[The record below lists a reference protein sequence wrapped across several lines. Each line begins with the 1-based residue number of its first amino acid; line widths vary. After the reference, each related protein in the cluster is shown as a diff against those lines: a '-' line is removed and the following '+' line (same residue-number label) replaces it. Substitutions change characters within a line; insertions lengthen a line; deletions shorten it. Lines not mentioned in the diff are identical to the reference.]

1 MIFVDQM
8 KNLKIYKKPMF
19 LPTLETDKK
28 KHSAVFLL
36 TPNYESSKRLMNH
49 PMIVNR
55 NRFQSYYLEPD
66 LSYYISGKVNKKVI
80 KEEYVRECTVEDIYQ
95 NLCEMSSKERN
106 RLKPNQF
113 GLPSKRKYPLDT
125 EKHVRSAVR
134 FFNYVDKEDEE
145 ELADNIIKAI
155 KKFDIKISIGENN
168 RLSNYYQS
176 NVNEAYLW
184 NNDNSL
190 TKEPKE
196 FNAIYISYNKDE
208 KCVDEDLCY
217 INIWHALRNFVQM
230 HDYEDNKPAYVSVL
244 DKGNVPHIIGII
256 DIVDKGEEVSWK
268 WIETY
273 PVEDGYCPYTE
284 SGKLYDSKSIT
295 KEYGYEHNGLYNS
308 IVEVE
313 GFKEK
318 FRGRS
323 EVLIIR
329 GDYVYLSF
337 NKDGYKIPGGSWDR
351 NEDRMYAAKRE
362 AEEESRIIVKNI
374 RSNGS
379 YLEMYDKPK
388 KWVLETIPKEYQW
401 TGYYTELYIAEYDK
415 RYTGYIADEDK
426 DDIIKTG
433 KFYKISDV
441 YKKLNKYH
449 QQALAPFAIDLL
461 QESLDMINT
470 PENPIEASYGIIT
483 NAKGEILVQY
493 NNLINGYHL
502 PGGHVTESDEKIHK
516 ALTRECK
523 EELGIELIEKVR
535 NVTDI
540 YIVNNAYTRA
550 NIYTILNYRGEIQNL
565 EPEYCDRLEWIS
577 RDELFYTD
585 IPCSKALKLYLTW
598 WNREEVNDDLKT
610 SLSPFIKFSGY
621 RNDVIELSN
630 IITPEVYYNILT
642 NDLNIPISS
651 VNDIPTL
658 SYEITNYPVE
668 FTSDNNTI
676 YIKVK
681 PYDKIGK
688 LEDYIKDIIRQT
700 CLCILYAKYP
710 ECQNT
715 YLADI
720 LVDDITGLNTIRSE
734 YAKFLFTEISI
745 HDYKS
750 VLAAGDISYV
760 VNLLSKRYPG
770 IRKEDLIKQ
779 NEPVTEGRYTLEYS
793 VDLSTIFDNHV
804 TITEAVVEFEDSSC
818 FSEDALYGMDYLKL
832 GDNHYTFFDESA
844 ANDTQL
850 RQLLYN
856 ERLRQRGDV
865 LLLLKKVKEEN
876 PDILYAYPDLEKYK
890 SRNVFLDLY
899 FYNELFFKNNM
910 WKMNKGLN
918 LYMDLLTR
926 LVNDPK
932 VSKNGYT
939 KKTIF
944 VPIMDWYK
952 NKSTKMWMYRE
963 DINPISIIYELMRT
977 ESDSKLK
984 SLFGD
989 MDIVFF
995 SKTSIFKMN
1004 FSELE
1009 DIKKDANKFRLFITT
1024 ICNNQEFDAVDIDT
1038 TFDNKES
1045 SREIKANLIDK
1056 IESSKGV
1063 DLTGKAE
1070 IAKDSDK
1077 EYSKKVNKD
1086 PNYPTH
1092 AADSTI
1098 GNLKDDKSVA
1108 NKSLEKNKEDI
1119 NLTKSAN
1126 DEEFKGKELDSVK
1139 VAKAIDKIS
1148 RVATDTEDALDKLD
1162 QDIDLKS
1169 MLISLGT
1176 MRDETVKIDATRAA
1190 RMNELDKQFLDKNI
1204 NGRSIRDILDEKN
1217 DNKKLEETKLEVASP
1232 NEEWKSVSYMNFDR
1246 DYNLEKDILACF
1258 YHFTKTS
1265 KPVAIRTVNIEDNS
1279 TSEDRLD
1286 LYTVEMEDFRG
1297 TRFTVKLDIPRMKDN
1312 RMLLR
1317 GNTKSI
1323 QTQFFNMPII
1333 KTAVDAC
1340 QIVTNYQKIF
1350 IYRVNEISG
1359 RSNPIAGKFLKAVKK
1374 YEGKKIKFIT
1384 GDNSKICSKYEL
1396 PVDYTDIAS
1405 VLSKI
1410 ETDNYIIYF
1419 NQDEFREEYP
1429 NIDDSYGVPYGI
1441 NKKDGSILY
1450 YNMMASSL
1458 FANELVYLLSDVD
1471 NTFYDLYSS
1480 QKVMK
1485 GGTFSRCNILNTKIP
1500 LVIICGY
1507 CEGLTQT
1514 LNKAKI
1520 EYSLEEKL
1528 DYQYKD
1534 PSSGYDYIKFKD
1546 GYLRF
1551 RTSYVSLMLLN
1562 GLRDSDVSEF
1572 SMTDID
1578 NKSMYLELLDNYGG
1592 RMRSDGLDNFYDCL
1606 VDPMTKEALEYY
1618 GLPTDFVSILL
1629 YANLLL
1635 CDNKFIKH
1643 TDSSSRRIR
1652 RTELIAA
1659 YAYEALSEAYG
1670 TYSNMI
1676 KHGKA
1681 GATISLK
1688 SSAVIDK
1695 ILTSPVSSDDSI
1707 INALN
1712 AVETTNSI
1720 TFKGKAGLNSDRSY
1734 SLDKRTYD
1742 DSMLNVLGMSTG
1754 FSANV
1759 GITRQATMDMNIE
1772 GIRGYIKPI
1781 NSDTDKLNAAK
1792 TLCATE
1798 ALTPFGTTHDDAP
1811 RTYMTFIQTA
1821 KHMARTEES
1830 DPLLI
1835 TNGADEAL
1843 PYMTTDKFAFKAKM
1857 DGRVKEITPNYVIVE
1872 YDNKTKEY
1880 INLNETVEKNSDGGY
1895 YVPLKLEKYPELK
1908 VGSKVKKN
1916 QILAYDPYSF
1926 SNSLGESDNMSY
1938 NIGKLV
1944 KVAVINTDEGFEDS
1958 GFCTERLSQAMATR
1972 VIEKEEHV
1980 IDKDANVFY
1989 IAKVGQQVEVED
2001 NLIVWQDPHEEED
2014 ANTLLRIMGKDK
2026 TDISEL
2032 GRKTIKSEMSGTVV
2046 DIKIYRT
2053 VEIEDLS
2060 PSLQEIVKEYEKPIN
2075 ELKAKLESE
2084 GISSKDL
2091 PATYKLAPTGKL
2103 KKAQE
2108 AIYIEFYLEYKDSV
2122 AVGDKIVYFSA
2133 NKAIIKNILDEAEY
2147 PYTDFR
2153 PNEPVDA
2160 FVSEVSI
2167 SKRIVTSSVIDGSIN
2182 KLLIEMDRTIKDK
2195 LGIKYDDSKV

>member
-106 RLKPNQF
+106 RLKSNQF

-145 ELADNIIKAI
+145 ELANNIIKAI
-155 KKFDIKISIGENN
+155 KRFDIKISIGENN

-217 INIWHALRNFVQM
+217 IDIWHALRNFVQM
-230 HDYEDNKPAYVSVL
+230 HDYEDHKPAYVSVL
-244 DKGNVPHIIGII
+244 DKDNIAHIIGII

-351 NEDRMYAAKRE
+351 NEDHMYAAKRE

-433 KFYKISDV
+433 KFYKISEV
-441 YKKLNKYH
+441 YDKLNKYH
-449 QQALAPFAIDLL
+449 QKALEPLYLSSISESSIDELKDSLSYYIRFCGYSKDVLEVSKVVTPQIYYDIIVNQLHL
-461 QESLDMINT
+461 QVSNPKDIPILNIVTARDEINKYNKVDISPDGDVYINIYIKPYDLDMKNYEEYIN
-470 PENPIEASYGIIT
+470 Y
-483 NAKGEILVQY
+483 
-493 NNLINGYHL
+493 
-502 PGGHVTESDEKIHK
+502 
-516 ALTRECK
+516 
-523 EELGIELIEKVR
+523 
-535 NVTDI
+535 
-540 YIVNNAYTRA
+540 
-550 NIYTILNYRGEIQNL
+550 
-565 EPEYCDRLEWIS
+565 
-577 RDELFYTD
+577 
-585 IPCSKALKLYLTW
+585 
-598 WNREEVNDDLKT
+598 
-610 SLSPFIKFSGY
+610 
-621 RNDVIELSN
+621 VIEQICISIMDAKAILDNKEYDYHYECNIDLSN
-630 IITPEVYYNILT
+630 IYNSFEESEYVSESATEIE
-642 NDLNIPISS
+642 DPIIF
-651 VNDIPTL
+651 N
-658 SYEITNYPVE
+658 
-668 FTSDNNTI
+668 
-676 YIKVK
+676 
-681 PYDKIGK
+681 
-688 LEDYIKDIIRQT
+688 EDY
-700 CLCILYAKYP
+700 
-710 ECQNT
+710 
-715 YLADI
+715 
-720 LVDDITGLNTIRSE
+720 
-734 YAKFLFTEISI
+734 
-745 HDYKS
+745 
-750 VLAAGDISYV
+750 
-760 VNLLSKRYPG
+760 
-770 IRKEDLIKQ
+770 
-779 NEPVTEGRYTLEYS
+779 
-793 VDLSTIFDNHV
+793 
-804 TITEAVVEFEDSSC
+804 
-818 FSEDALYGMDYLKL
+818 LYGMDYMKI
-832 GDNHYTFFDESA
+832 GDYYTFFDESA

-926 LVNDPK
+926 LINDPK
-932 VSKNGYT
+932 VTKNGYT

-1009 DIKKDANKFRLFITT
+1009 DIKKEANKFRLFITT

-1086 PNYPTH
+1086 QNYPTY

-1108 NKSLEKNKEDI
+1108 NKSLEKDKEDM

-1148 RVATDTEDALDKLD
+1148 QVATDTEDALDKLD

-1410 ETDNYIIYF
+1410 ETDNYIMYF

-1458 FANELVYLLSDVD
+1458 FANELVYLLADVD

-1528 DYQYKD
+1528 DSQYKD

-1895 YVPLKLEKYPELK
+1895 YVPLKLEKYPGLK